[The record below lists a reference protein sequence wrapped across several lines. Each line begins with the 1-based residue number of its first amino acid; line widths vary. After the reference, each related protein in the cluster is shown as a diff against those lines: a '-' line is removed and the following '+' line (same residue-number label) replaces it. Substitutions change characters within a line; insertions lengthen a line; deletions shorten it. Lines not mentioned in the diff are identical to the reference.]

1 MLLAFALLLC
11 CSFIYHNDRST
22 SEPQIGWIDDG
33 VAIASLA
40 SAPVAPVPA
49 VITLS
54 QNLGKR
60 LTATVQANVYVH
72 FLDRVWL
79 DRVNHVIQVPIVSA
93 L

>member
-1 MLLAFALLLC
+1 MLLAFALLLL
-11 CSFIYHNDRST
+11 DLPPT

-40 SAPVAPVPA
+40 SAPVVPIPA

-79 DRVNHVIQVPIVSA
+79 DRVNHIIQVPIVSA